1 MGCAG
6 VMGVSIPQPGW
17 LVLGVSIVMLQGAF
31 PQRAGAQWR
40 AEVLPGLRF
49 GPPLRAGFAL
59 GVVYGTRSRLA
70 QFAGPVAIAE
80 GGVGG
85 GRVSGGY
92 LLAFPFAAGVQ
103 VLGSAVRTWG
113 SPAQIDRNR
122 TLAGGE
128 IRASFMAVNVGVSA
142 MRPLRAAESDRR
154 TRYYLNVGLG
164 I

>member
-1 MGCAG
+1 M
-6 VMGVSIPQPGW
+6 SIPRRGW
-17 LVLGVSIVMLQGAF
+17 LALALSIVMLEGAF

-49 GPPLRAGFAL
+49 GPPIRAGLAL
-59 GVVYGTRSRLA
+59 GLVYGNRSPIA
-70 QFAGPVAIAE
+70 QFAGPIALAE

-85 GRVSGGY
+85 GRVSAGY
-92 LLAFPFAAGVQ
+92 MLAFPFAAGIE

-113 SPAQIDRNR
+113 SPSQVDRKR

-128 IRASFMAVNVGVSA
+128 IRVSFLAVNVGLSA
-142 MRPLRAAESDRR
+142 MRPVRTAESDRR